1 MALEEKTFTYVLTN
15 ASFTVVQEYGITK
28 LGMVLRSGTGR
39 FFGTLTLPPVGAT
52 PAIPSAAIE
61 LVVDQPVTI
70 ISPTNAG
77 MTLSIT
83 ADAASNIEIVAQ
95 A

>member
-1 MALEEKTFTYVLTN
+1 MALEEKTWTYVLTN
-15 ASFTVVQEYGITK
+15 DTLAIVQEYGITM
-28 LGMVLRSGTGR
+28 LSMVLRSGTGR
-39 FFGTLTLPPVGAT
+39 FLGTLTLPPVGAI

-61 LVVDQPVTI
+61 LVVDQPVTV

-77 MTLSIT
+77 MTLSIE